1 MISGGGEILEKNL
14 YTILASV
21 EMVSLLRVLTIFHI
35 FLCLPLRWL
44 AENYVNLEEY
54 EFGVA
59 DMPLALDLMDDA
71 MAEMMANGDLLLDD
85 AFMMEIFKPI
95 ADRIKPFKDY
105 LLYRFEEKK
114 SSLVGSRNMENKVLP

>member
-1 MISGGGEILEKNL
+1 
-14 YTILASV
+14 
-21 EMVSLLRVLTIFHI
+21 
-35 FLCLPLRWL
+35 
-44 AENYVNLEEY
+44 
-54 EFGVA
+54 
-59 DMPLALDLMDDA
+59 MPLALDLMDDA